1 MKFDPF
7 RCARGVA
14 LEANCP
20 LAINSAPQALVLAA
34 FFGQSLLASLLV
46 SLPASVSP
54 LAQAYRHVP
63 AARVRRIRAGRRLA
77 GLKFR

>member
-20 LAINSAPQALVLAA
+20 LAINSAPQALDLAA
-34 FFGQSLLASLLV
+34 FFEAAASLLV